1 MLYCPDRLAGPHP
14 RTAGLIVTEVP
25 MGFWRCC
32 VYFAALGVVSFFF
45 GRLLPKHW
53 FHGDRFP
60 FRCSPKEAKLYRALR
75 VHDWQDKAPDMSRI
89 VPKLIPAKRLEG
101 DFRAQLPRMIEETC
115 VAELTHALLSLCGLY
130 ALRLWPGAGGA
141 VMALVYILLGN
152 VPFILIQ
159 RYNRPRL
166 QRLEAMQRR
175 RDEKQ

>member
-1 MLYCPDRLAGPHP
+1 
-14 RTAGLIVTEVP
+14 

-32 VYFAALGVVSFFF
+32 IYYAVLGVASFFL
-45 GRLLPKHW
+45 GRLLPKSW

-60 FRCSPKEAKLYRALR
+60 FRCSPREAALYRALR

-89 VPKLIPAKRLEG
+89 VPKLIPAKNLSG
-101 DFRAQLPRMIEETC
+101 DFRAHLPRMIQETC
-115 VAELTHALLSLCGLY
+115 VAELTHVLLSVCGLY

-141 VMALVYILLGN
+141 AVTIVYILLGN

-166 QRLEAMQRR
+166 QRLLAAQQRR
-175 RDEKQ
+175 SKNKEQQ